1 MTNFDNVLG
10 SMIPGG
16 PPSRSTV
23 SIILDRRTGLSLE
36 CGGAWSAFSQSRALV

>member
-10 SMIPGG
+10 
-16 PPSRSTV
+16 STV